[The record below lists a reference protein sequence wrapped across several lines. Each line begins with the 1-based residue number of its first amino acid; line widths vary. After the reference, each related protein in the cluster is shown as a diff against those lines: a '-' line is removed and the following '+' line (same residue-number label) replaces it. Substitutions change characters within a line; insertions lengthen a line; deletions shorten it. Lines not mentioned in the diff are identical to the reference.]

1 MKIKM
6 LTNVKVMIEGQKTVL
21 ADKTSYD
28 LDEGTAKYLIENKFA
43 EEAKAKKESKKKEE
57 SEE

>member
-1 MKIKM
+1 M

-21 ADKTSYD
+21 ADKPSYD